1 MWIAIPRY
9 ASPIPADPRKNRNSL
24 TMRAVASKITSACRS
39 ATRTVRP
46 MMGFRKLPECHLP
59 VLVRFM
65 GRPTEGDQ
73 DPELN
78 AIALDAY
85 GRVGTGRLAVWCLPG
100 AGLSAPWSS
109 SQLAPAVPLPWR
121 GACWLLLNLTKAYN
135 SGY

>member
-1 MWIAIPRY
+1 
-9 ASPIPADPRKNRNSL
+9 
-24 TMRAVASKITSACRS
+24 
-39 ATRTVRP
+39 
-46 MMGFRKLPECHLP
+46 MGFRKLPECHLP

-109 SQLAPAVPLPWR
+109 SQLAPARAPAVA
-121 GACWLLLNLTKAYN
+121 GGLLAVAK
-135 SGY
+135 SDQGI